1 MTFLIHLGNHV
12 LSVMAPKDTI
22 KASRSWSF
30 HLLKIDNKTESYLIK
45 VIAKHTKNDSS
56 YSHLFNSVNH
66 IMLLVLR
73 DESERFTSRVS
84 APNWW
89 TSKYLVQ
96 IQVHTTCTL
105 SSPLFPSR
113 DQWLQ
118 WQNTGRS
125 SVTRP
130 AQLSVLG
137 DWGSRLVAVCSV
149 QFKIMGRK
157 HLISC
162 QYQSI
167 PLFSDSLT
175 NTSPGACWSS
185 WLINSSSL

>member
-1 MTFLIHLGNHV
+1 M
-12 LSVMAPKDTI
+12 
-22 KASRSWSF
+22 
-30 HLLKIDNKTESYLIK
+30 ESYLIK
-45 VIAKHTKNDSS
+45 VIAKHTKNSLS
-56 YSHLFNSVNH
+56 YSHLSDSVNH
-66 IMLLVLR
+66 IMLRYWAR
-73 DESERFTSRVS
+73 DGSERFTSRVS